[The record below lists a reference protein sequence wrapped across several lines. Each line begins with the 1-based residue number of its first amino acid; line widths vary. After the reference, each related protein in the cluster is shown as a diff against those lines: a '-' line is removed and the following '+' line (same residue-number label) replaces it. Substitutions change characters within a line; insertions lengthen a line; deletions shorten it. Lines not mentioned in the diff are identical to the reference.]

1 MSWGKRL
8 DLLTIGGIALD
19 KIFKVSRLPENHFEA
34 EIDEYGTF
42 FGGRAPNV
50 AAMAAKIGLKTGIVS
65 AVGQDFMDSGYEAH
79 LRKLGVDLRGVI
91 KVLGQKT
98 KQIFIFS
105 DPQGNQITFFHF
117 GAEKYFENIEV
128 PVDLIKES
136 KIVHISS
143 SGDYK
148 FNINCAKV
156 AVDNNVLVSFDP
168 GNDPFTEIPEYLEGV
183 ISRTYFLF
191 MNDVELPGILERL
204 ELSDIKELLSYGP
217 SVVAI
222 FDRKDKSSRIYT
234 TKKVESVPSAV
245 RNIVDVTGASDGYVA
260 GFLSGYT
267 KTGDLRIAGILG
279 ATEASFIVEDFG
291 CQTNLPN
298 WKELSSRCK
307 ATFDVNV

>member
-1 MSWGKRL
+1 LGKKL
-8 DLLTIGGIALD
+8 DLLAIGGITLD
-19 KIFKVSRLPENHFEA
+19 QIFKVSRLPEKHFEA
-34 EIDEYGTF
+34 EVIEFGTF

-65 AVGQDFMDSGYEAH
+65 AVGQDFTDSGYDAH

-91 KVLGQKT
+91 KVPEQKT
-98 KQIFIFS
+98 KQILIFS
-105 DPQGNQITFFHF
+105 DPKGDQITFFHF
-117 GAEKYFENIEV
+117 GAEKHFEKMGV

-156 AVDNNVLVSFDP
+156 AHDNNVSVSFDP
-168 GNDPFTEIPEYLEGV
+168 GNDPFTEIPEYLKGV
-183 ISRTYFLF
+183 ISRTFFLF
-191 MNDVELPGILERL
+191 MNDVEVPGILERL
-204 ELSDIKELLSYGP
+204 ELSDINELLTYGP
-217 SVVAI
+217 SVIAI
-222 FDRKDKSSRIYT
+222 INKKDKSSRIYAKRT
-234 TKKVESVPSAV
+234 VENIPSAIKK
-245 RNIVDVTGASDGYVA
+245 IVDATGASDGYAA

-267 KTGDLRIAGILG
+267 KTHDLRIAGMLG
-279 ATEASFIVEDFG
+279 AVEASFIVEDFG

-307 ATFDVNV
+307 AVFNIAL